1 MFLLSGHC
9 ITAFTEIFF
18 GGGVLTSG
26 KKISLL
32 ELQSFG
38 ALEIRR
44 LAYFGY
50 LQVKIVY
57 YSEINREKTWK

>member
-1 MFLLSGHC
+1 M
-9 ITAFTEIFF
+9 
-18 GGGVLTSG
+18 LTSG